1 MAGQPVD
8 RGEVEIEWDDIDDE
22 VSVRHVS
29 VTPNRDRAK
38 ETSGS
43 SDPGL
48 TTGKSVGAALEAQS
62 VFQGAVQ
69 LDSSLR
75 GAVYR
80 DSPLLTL
87 TWEDPDATLPYNP
100 RSFYTLV
107 PEELGAVE
115 QQSAAPAVSLVSK
128 SVVRGPDVSIV
139 YQLPSRRPNIVQSL
153 VDFRL

>member
-22 VSVRHVS
+22 VSVRHVNVS
-29 VTPNRDRAK
+29 TNSNRAK

-48 TTGKSVGAALEAQS
+48 TTGKSVGEALETPLVS
-62 VFQGAVQ
+62 VQGAVQ

-107 PEELGAVE
+107 PEELGAVGL
-115 QQSAAPAVSLVSK
+115 QSAAPAVSLVSK
-128 SVVRGPDVSIV
+128 SVVRGPDVSIR
-139 YQLPSRRPNIVQSL
+139 LNI
-153 VDFRL
+153 RL